1 MRIAIGCDHAGFLLK
16 EELKAYLQAL
26 GHEVED
32 MGTHS
37 LESVDYP
44 DYARQVAEAVAQ
56 GKVERGI
63 VICGTGIGSSI
74 VANKVPGVRAALC
87 HESYTARMSRE
98 HNDSNV
104 LALGGRVLGVELAKE
119 IVQVW
124 LASEFQGGRH
134 ALRVEKIRT
143 IEREM
148 VRAQKS

>member
-16 EELKAYLQAL
+16 EEIKAFLQAL

-32 MGTHS
+32 VGTHS
-37 LESVDYP
+37 LDSVDYP
-44 DYARQVAEAVAQ
+44 DFARMVAEAVAV
-56 GKVERGI
+56 GRVERGI

-98 HNDSNV
+98 HNDANV

-134 ALRVEKIRT
+134 ARRVEKIKS

-148 VRAQKS
+148 VKAQKI